1 MTITITSGVTL
12 TGGIGFL
19 SETSTTI
26 GNTSSTASPTL
37 AAGVNTGTSPN
48 GSPFSTTVNSYY
60 WTAGATVP
68 PYYYASVPGS
78 AGFAFGTGDFTV
90 EWFQYETDTNSFPRI
105 WWYGTSPSL
114 GVSIESGT
122 FYAWAPSFTALKT
135 GLSQKNAWRHFALVR
150 ISGKAYLYYDGA
162 LQNAG
167 GTTFTSNITDTSS
180 TFYIG
185 SKAGSGLASEQFGG
199 SITSFR
205 ICKGLGVYTGNF
217 TKPTSPLGQTQSANP
232 YGGANTA
239 AISSECVLLLNP

>member
-1 MTITITSGVTL
+1 MAITITSGVTL
-12 TGGIGFL
+12 TSGISFSNEVL
-19 SETSTTI
+19 ATI
-26 GNTSSTASPTL
+26 GNTSSTTSPTL

-48 GSPFSTTVNSYY
+48 GSPFGTTVNSYY

-68 PYYYASVPGS
+68 PYYYASVPGNT
-78 AGFAFGTGDFTV
+78 GFAFGTGDFTV
-90 EWFQYETDTNSFPRI
+90 EWFQYETDTNAFPRI

-114 GVSIESGT
+114 GVSIENGT
-122 FYAWAPSFTALKT
+122 FYTWSPSFTSLKT

-150 ISGKAYLYYDGA
+150 ISGRAYLYYDGA

-167 GTTFTSNITDTSS
+167 GTAFTSNITDTSS

-217 TKPTSPLGQTQSANP
+217 TRPTSPLGQTQSANP